1 MKKKD
6 LAEIASI
13 QNEILANYNMGF
25 FTYREMCEFI
35 AETLDEDDKNMILF
49 EIARIEV
56 LDEILELRRP
66 WEEKFDEIL
75 MENKK
80 IENIITKF

>member
-1 MKKKD
+1 MEKKD

-25 FTYREMCEFI
+25 YTYREMCLFI
-35 AETLDEDDKNMILF
+35 AETLDEDDKNMILN
-49 EIARIEV
+49 EIGRIEV

-75 MENKK
+75 MKNKA
-80 IENIITKF
+80 IEDIITKF